1 MRARIVCLLLAALA
15 VGLLPT
21 SSALAQG
28 SGFHA
33 SADWLNWKA
42 RRSGMDCVIVDP
54 NAADGN
60 VQGDQVDL
68 NYDRGNGARVVLG
81 YDLGSRWDVS
91 LGYQT
96 FSTNDQLQVTQPAG
110 GELWGTRLHP
120 RSPMWAQPTSVAAR
134 ATLDYDVLDLMLSR
148 QFAMDSCQRIDFTL
162 FGGFRY
168 AMIDQT
174 LNINYVDSVGDTA
187 NISSPTKLDGYGIR
201 AGGQLDWNVRGGFSL
216 FGKGAV
222 SVLAARVATTYTQTD
237 VEGGVAN
244 NLVDVSGTSYQAVPV
259 IETAL
264 GMSYQ
269 RGPWEVA
276 FGYEMAF
283 WANAGERR
291 DFVDDVAPQKFS
303 DASNDLI
310 FDGFFLRFAFSR

>member
-15 VGLLPT
+15 VGLLPA

-33 SADWLNWKA
+33 SVDWLNWKA
-42 RRSGMDCVIVDP
+42 RRSGMDFVIVDP

-60 VQGDQVDL
+60 VQGNQVDL
-68 NYDRGNGARVVLG
+68 NYDRGNGARLVLG

-96 FSTNDQLQVTQPAG
+96 FSTNDQLLVTQPVG

-120 RSPMWAQPTSVAAR
+120 RSWMDPTSVAAR

-148 QFAMDSCQRIDFTL
+148 RFAMDSCQSVDFTL

-174 LNINYVDSVGDTA
+174 LNINYVDNVNVLTT

-216 FGKGAV
+216 FGKGAL
-222 SVLAARVATTYTQTD
+222 SVLAARIDSTYS
-237 VEGGVAN
+237 ER
-244 NLVDVSGTSYQAVPV
+244 DVSGGNTTYPFAVSSTYYQAVPV

-291 DFVDDVAPQKFS
+291 DPCDDIDDQKFS
-303 DASNDLI
+303 CSSNDLVL
-310 FDGFFLRFAFSR
+310 DGFFLRFAFSR